1 MQRRSRARYVRVG
14 YAAVPVGFD
23 VGEGGEEY

>member
-1 MQRRSRARYVRVG
+1 MQRRSRARHVRVG

-23 VGEGGEEY
+23 VGDADEDY